1 MDSWG
6 LPHTLPR
13 GTSQSDR
20 RDAGRTER
28 GGKGMP
34 DMANP
39 TGPSVG
45 EGSQREERA
54 QRGLPIRIL
63 QVGSGHA
70 LLSFSFPPSR
80 LWTPPLKLPA
90 LANETGRQRER
101 GSGIDRPLAALGGS
115 MTSELRRYTVPIVN
129 RTNTRQ
135 GP

>member
-20 RDAGRTER
+20 RDDGRIER

-45 EGSQREERA
+45 EGLQREERA

-70 LLSFSFPPSR
+70 FLSFSLPPVGSCI
-80 LWTPPLKLPA
+80 PPLKLPA
-90 LANETGRQRER
+90 LANETGLHPDV
-101 GSGIDRPLAALGGS
+101 GWA
-115 MTSELRRYTVPIVN
+115 T
-129 RTNTRQ
+129 
-135 GP
+135 